1 MESLLM
7 SKLQR
12 DHLMNLALIRHL
24 EVHEDQASFEIKKL
38 VSHVLNMQHVYN
50 CRFAGTKPES
60 DEWDMLPNSWLEKL
74 QVENYRTTLS
84 LLEQSE
90 TDSEKRFNFMFSILE
105 HNTYHRA
112 QIILKLKQEG
122 IPLPNLKLLVFEE

>member
-24 EVHEDQASFEIKKL
+24 EVYEDQVSLEITKL
-38 VSHVLNMQHVYN
+38 VSHVLNIHHIFN
-50 CRFAGTKPES
+50 CRFAATKPES
-60 DEWDMLPNSWLEKL
+60 DEWDMLPNSWFEKL

-90 TDSEKRFNFMFSILE
+90 TDLEKRFNFLFSVLE

-112 QIILKLKQEG
+112 QIIMKLKQDG
-122 IPLPNLKLLVFEE
+122 IPLPNLTLLVLEE

>member
-84 LLEQSE
+84 LLEQSQ

>member
-7 SKLQR
+7 LKLQR
-12 DHLMNLALIRHL
+12 DHHMNLALIRHL
-24 EVHEDQASFEIKKL
+24 EEYEDQVSLELRKL
-38 VSHVLNMQHVYN
+38 VSHILNMHHILN
-50 CRFAGTKPES
+50 CRFAATKPES
-60 DEWDMLPNSWLEKL
+60 DEWDMLPNSWFEKF

-84 LLEQSE
+84 LFEQSE
-90 TDSEKRFNFMFSILE
+90 SDSENRFNLMFSILE

-112 QIILKLKQEG
+112 QIILKLKQEA